1 MQLDKHYLQLHNE
14 REEIPADAL
23 KDPAAFILYIA
34 NAIRRAEGELLNKYD
49 LLEEAIKAA
58 WDDTNYWR
66 ILLFEIFRKT
76 ESQAERD
83 FCMLSGYF
91 TYTCDS
97 KFNTLKDKAG
107 ELNPRLYKLIFEDI
121 QTRETTTS
129 GHLLAILQEVG
140 EGKDNYL
147 YVSSKDFN
155 SCREWLALPSSK
167 QLVKICEEMGELLQN
182 PEIPPPYRNDF
193 ILHFSDRIPP
203 FFVLLAACMIQAY
216 FNYSFIEHL
225 EETSRKERKERAKQ
239 HAKLLDVLE
248 VNYSNTEEVI
258 NAMELIKYTKEYDP
272 DDPYTLLYT
281 FTAGKIGEAI
291 RPTKQRTSGD
301 KHKPGETRNDTKA
314 WQALEEIINALQAIM
329 SIYEVPNTAPQ
340 GKATGRAWQVKPTY
354 NTFLIEVDGSKYWNL
369 TAFTDS
375 DNYIFIDPDLMPGVW
390 DGLATPSRAAA
401 YYYIAL
407 IITEARRAGKQFV
420 NINKSDLLYLCG
432 YEDRNK
438 RTKSDFIIKQVMPIL
453 ERLENGGKIKDY
465 YKDPKQ
471 LQIVIF

>member
-1 MQLDKHYLQLHNE
+1 MGTTDKHYLQLHNE

-23 KDPAAFILYIA
+23 KDPEAFSVYLY
-34 NAIRRAEGELLNKYD
+34 NAIFQTKLNLISKYGINEDFEDWRA
-49 LLEEAIKAA
+49 
-58 WDDTNYWR
+58 T
-66 ILLFEIFRKT
+66 LFKVYRQT

-83 FCMLSGYF
+83 FYKLSGYF
-91 TYTCDS
+91 AYTCDGN
-97 KFNTLKDKAG
+97 FNTLKNKAG

-121 QTRETTTS
+121 QTREITTAWDI
-129 GHLLAILQEVG
+129 LQILQEVG

-155 SCREWLALPSSK
+155 SCREWLALPPSK
-167 QLVKICEEMGELLQN
+167 QLVRICEEMGELLQS

-203 FFVLLAACMIQAY
+203 FYVLLAACMIQAF
-216 FNYSFIEHL
+216 FNYCFAEGLPSEKTS
-225 EETSRKERKERAKQ
+225 EEEQKERAKK
-239 HAKLLDVLE
+239 HADLMDALA
-248 VNYSNTEEVI
+248 VNYSNIEEVI
-258 NAMELIKYTKEYDP
+258 NAMELIRYTETYDP
-272 DDPYTLLYT
+272 NDPYTLLFT

-369 TAFTDS
+369 TAFTGS

-407 IITEARRAGKQFV
+407 IITEARRAGEAKAI
-420 NINKSDLLYLCG
+420 INKKELLYLCG
-432 YEDRNK
+432 YSEK
-438 RTKSDFIIKQVMPIL
+438 SRTAKSRFISEQIKNILEQIRDKTDLDFIIESGGTITIL
-453 ERLENGGKIKDY
+453 
-465 YKDPKQ
+465 
-471 LQIVIF
+471 LQ